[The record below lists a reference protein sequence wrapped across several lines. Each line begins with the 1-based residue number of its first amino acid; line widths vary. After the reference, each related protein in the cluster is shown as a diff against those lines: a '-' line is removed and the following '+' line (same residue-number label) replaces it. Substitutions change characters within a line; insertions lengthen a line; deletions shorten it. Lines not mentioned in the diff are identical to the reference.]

1 MPRFDAPAIYVRQST
16 EEQSSEHQLDDIREW
31 LEQHDLDIGDV
42 EVFAEQASGASA
54 DRDEFTDLVEAI
66 ENGEVTDVAVWE
78 ISRLARKGT
87 LAQEFFD
94 AAEDNEVV
102 IHVTN
107 GSVREIHP
115 DGHGRLI
122 ADIIASVAAEERR
135 NLIRRTESGIKRARK
150 KGKWI
155 GQVPAGFVRSGG
167 YLKPNMDPD
176 YEEGET
182 GYLDIADA
190 LERLEDGG
198 SYRAVAEDTP
208 NISRPGLMN
217 IDKDEARRAWYLEG
231 EAEDDRVGEALEN
244 TEVDR

>member
-1 MPRFDAPAIYVRQST
+1 MARFDTPAIYVRQST

-31 LEQHDLDIGDV
+31 LNQHDLAIGDV
-42 EVFAEQASGASA
+42 EVYSEQASGAST
-54 DRDEFTDLVEAI
+54 DRDEFSDLIEAI
-66 ENGEVTDVAVWE
+66 ESRQITDVVVWE

-94 AAEDNEVV
+94 ACEDNEVV

-135 NLIRRTESGIKRARK
+135 NLIRRTKSGIKRARK
-150 KGKWI
+150 EGKWV
-155 GQVPAGFVRSGG
+155 GQVPAGFTRVDGF
-167 YLKPNMDPD
+167 LKPNMDPD
-176 YEEGET
+176 YDEGET

-190 LERLEDGG
+190 LERLDDGG
-198 SYRAVAEDTP
+198 SYRSVAEDTP

-217 IDKDEARRAWYLEG
+217 IDKNQDRRQWYLE
-231 EAEDDRVGEALEN
+231 AQADDELVNDALEQ
-244 TEVDR
+244 VVVK

>member
-1 MPRFDAPAIYVRQST
+1 MARFDAPAIYVRQST

-31 LEQHDLDIGDV
+31 LDQHDLSIGDV
-42 EVFAEQASGASA
+42 EVYSEQASGASA
-54 DRDEFTDLVEAI
+54 DRDEFTDLI
-66 ENGEVTDVAVWE
+66 ESIQSGQITDVVVWE

-87 LAQEFFD
+87 LAQKFFD
-94 AAEDNEVV
+94 ACENNDVV

-135 NLIRRTESGIKRARK
+135 NLIRRTKSGIKRARRE
-150 KGKWI
+150 GKWV
-155 GQVPAGFVRSGG
+155 GQVPAGFTRVDG

-176 YEEGET
+176 YDEDET
-182 GYLDIADA
+182 GYLDIGDA
-190 LERLEDGG
+190 LERLDDGG

-217 IDKDEARRAWYLEG
+217 IDKDDERRQWYLEA
-231 EAEDDRVGEALEN
+231 EAEDEAVDEALE
-244 TEVDR
+244 EVTVE